1 MAGHPHTIR
10 DKRRLIAA
18 VACACS
24 FTLAACGGGG
34 GGGADDAI
42 DDFRDQIDG
51 AATDGGDD
59 TGNGQSGGDTSGDAS
74 SGEVQ
79 PPTFLLTGGVD
90 APPGWV
96 EDPSGC
102 GGDDDAGPPY
112 FSYHVPAEWNRTGSG
127 AAGSGGGTSGSG
139 NHTYDLPEGMTV
151 EVEVDTDNYI
161 GTEPTDAD
169 GEPWE
174 SWDYDITSYG
184 SDGEDSA
191 RATYTELDPVEI
203 DGESVDLW
211 FLDQNQDDLI
221 SASEYKA
228 RIVFADVPTGGV
240 AGQDRQPYS
249 ATVAF
254 GWNAEAGVLDEAVV
268 RDVLGTFR
276 VDECVQDAMTDLYE
290 TLNGVTWSD

>member
-1 MAGHPHTIR
+1 M
-10 DKRRLIAA
+10 AA

-24 FTLAACGGGG
+24 FTLAACGGGS
-34 GGGADDAI
+34 GGAEDAI

-51 AATDGGDD
+51 AATNGGDD
-59 TGNGQSGGDTSGDAS
+59 TSDGQSGGDSSGDAS
-74 SGEVQ
+74 PREVQ

-96 EDPSGC
+96 GIPPGC
-102 GGDDDAGPPY
+102 ADDAPAGPPY
-112 FSYHVPAEWNRTGSG
+112 FSYHVPADWNQTGSG
-127 AAGSGGGTSGSG
+127 SAGSGGGISGSG
-139 NHTYDLPEGMTV
+139 DHRYDLPDRPGL
-151 EVEVDTDNYI
+151 EVGVDTDSYV
-161 GTEPTDAD
+161 GTEPTDAN

-191 RATYTELDPVEI
+191 RAVYDELDPVEI
-203 DGESVDLW
+203 DGETFDLW
-211 FLDQNQDDLI
+211 FLDQNQDDLVR
-221 SASEYKA
+221 SSEYKT

-249 ATVAF
+249 ATVTF

-268 RDVLGTFR
+268 RDVLATFR
-276 VDECVQDAMTDLYE
+276 VDECTQEAMIGLYE